1 MKTKLTYLLMI
12 IMTMAI
18 SLAFTSCGDDDDSPV
33 NTIANVEVTNID
45 DSTIRDLRV
54 VHVNNDNEPV
64 KRENLGDIAPGE
76 TYRFTSE
83 YPKIYFMIA
92 TTSGGAYTANYELV
106 VGKTTKINLDLGK
119 TTIWMD

>member
-12 IMTMAI
+12 IMTMTMA
-18 SLAFTSCGDDDDSPV
+18 LAFTSCGDDDDSPV

-83 YPKIYFMIA
+83 YPKIYFRFF
-92 TTSGGAYTANYELV
+92 SV
-106 VGKTTKINLDLGK
+106 
-119 TTIWMD
+119 